1 MARKMN
7 FSPLLLANFIR
18 NVNIWW
24 VSSYKKGTFTI
35 SILQAQELHRN
46 GLKHIIDHGTSTT
59 NNSYDG
65 KQQKSSL
72 ILMVMK
78 NAYGSN

>member
-1 MARKMN
+1 MN

-24 VSSYKKGTFTI
+24 VSSYEEGTFAI
-35 SILQAQELHRN
+35 SILQAQQLHSN
-46 GLKHIIDHGTSTT
+46 GLKHIINHGTSTINT
-59 NNSYDG
+59 SYDG

-72 ILMVMK
+72 T
-78 NAYGSN
+78 